1 MSIQLS
7 DEQKQKI
14 REYMAPYGNWLKTDE
29 ANEWLA
35 AEKERMDSY
44 KKLLH
49 MDNIEKLTEEEIA
62 SLRSGLW
69 AMKFWT
75 SKDWA
80 LKQFFEKNDMNV
92 FRRELKMLLWG
103 DEPIQDRYDRFRE
116 HVWGMGASAIT
127 EILAFINPDSCGI
140 WNEKVRRASRIL
152 GLGNLLPSEKYN
164 ITGEEYEHCN
174 KVFRLISDEL
184 QLGGLNKQTVFGT
197 HLFMYFAGT
206 NQGQAVEED
215 ENYEFDHDEIIEKLV
230 EIGAGLGFDA
240 SREVSITRGARVDT
254 VWSAKI
260 ANLGVI
266 KYVFEVQK
274 SGSVDSLILNLQRA
288 KNNPTVQKL
297 VVVGN
302 TKTIRAVKDE
312 TSSLSGDFVKSLA
325 YMEASDVMK
334 AASLLLDFN
343 TILSKLELVKPQF

>member
-7 DEQKQKI
+7 DEQKI

-49 MDNIEKLTEEEIA
+49 RDNVEKLTEEEIG

-80 LKQFFEKNDMNV
+80 LKRFFEKNDMNI

-116 HVWGMGASAIT
+116 HVWGMGAAAVT
-127 EILAFINPDSCGI
+127 EILAFMNPDSCGI
-140 WNEKVRRASRIL
+140 WNEKVRRA
-152 GLGNLLPSEKYN
+152 
-164 ITGEEYEHCN
+164 C
-174 KVFRLISDEL
+174 
-184 QLGGLNKQTVFGT
+184 
-197 HLFMYFAGT
+197 
-206 NQGQAVEED
+206 
-215 ENYEFDHDEIIEKLV
+215 
-230 EIGAGLGFDA
+230 
-240 SREVSITRGARVDT
+240 
-254 VWSAKI
+254 
-260 ANLGVI
+260 
-266 KYVFEVQK
+266 
-274 SGSVDSLILNLQRA
+274 SVDSLILNLQRA

-297 VVVGN
+297 VVVAN
-302 TKTIRAVKDE
+302 TKTIRAIKE
-312 TSSLSGDFVKSLA
+312 
-325 YMEASDVMK
+325 EASSAEV
-334 AASLLLDFN
+334 
-343 TILSKLELVKPQF
+343 VKEEAPYIQ

>member
-35 AEKERMDSY
+35 TEKERMDSY

-49 MDNIEKLTEEEIA
+49 RNNVEKLTEEEIK
-62 SLRSGLW
+62 SLKSGLW

-103 DEPIQDRYDRFRE
+103 DEPIQERYDKFRE
-116 HVWGMGASAIT
+116 HVWGMGAAAVT
-127 EILAFINPDSCGI
+127 EILAFMNPDSCGI
-140 WNEKVRRASRIL
+140 WNEKVRRASHIL
-152 GLGNLLPSEKYN
+152 GLDNLLPSEKYN
-164 ITGEEYEHCN
+164 ITGEGYEHCN
-174 KVFRLISDEL
+174 RVFGLIRDEL
-184 QLGGLNKQTVFGT
+184 LSGGLKDQTVFGT
-197 HLFMYFAGT
+197 HLFLYFVT
-206 NQGQAVEED
+206 INQGQLAKEEEVD
-215 ENYEFDHDEIIEKLV
+215 EEYEFDHDEIIEKLV

-240 SREVSITRGARVDT
+240 NSEVSIAKGARVDT
-254 VWSAKI
+254 VWSAKV

-266 KYVFEVQK
+266 RYVFEV
-274 SGSVDSLILNLQRA
+274 
-288 KNNPTVQKL
+288 
-297 VVVGN
+297 
-302 TKTIRAVKDE
+302 
-312 TSSLSGDFVKSLA
+312 
-325 YMEASDVMK
+325 
-334 AASLLLDFN
+334 
-343 TILSKLELVKPQF
+343 